1 MNDLL
6 KVLKERFKDGIE
18 HIHQIFDD
26 GHSSTILILFSL
38 LKKLLKSNYEQNTC
52 VTQKNT

>member
-6 KVLKERFKDGIE
+6 KVLKERFKNGIE

-26 GHSSTILILFSL
+26 GYSSTILILFSL

>member
-18 HIHQIFDD
+18 NIHQIFDD
-26 GHSSTILILFSL
+26 GYSSTILILFSL

-52 VTQKNT
+52 VTPKNT